1 MEASE
6 EKREQYRETI
16 KDIPA
21 ESFVYIDE
29 SGINMS
35 ICKDRRRGKKSE
47 NYLAKRAVNIMRE
60 RTL

>member
-6 EKREQYRETI
+6 KKREQYRETI

-21 ESFVYIDE
+21 ESLVYIDE
-29 SGINMS
+29 SRINMN
-35 ICKDRRRGKKSE
+35 ICKDRGWAKEVR
-47 NYLAKRAVNIMRE
+47 NCLAKRVVNIMRE